1 MTGFSENLAAAD
13 GGRNGSR
20 RLASENISFRLQ
32 KVHLDQLREE
42 SKEKRIS
49 LNTLVRQII
58 DSYVNFGASV
68 SKAGMIPISKSV
80 LIELLEGYSEEQI
93 KAIAKRT
100 QEKIRIDRA
109 LQLRGRYNFEVLVDI
124 FESWLKATGFSYRH
138 NRDAENPSR
147 HTFIV
152 QHNMGRKFSLF
163 LLEALKVNSE
173 PVLTRK
179 VEYTITDNSLV
190 IIGEGG
196 EA

>member
-1 MTGFSENLAAAD
+1 LTGFSDNLAAAD
-13 GGRNGSR
+13 GGSSR
-20 RLASENISFRLQ
+20 RLASENTSFRLQ

-49 LNTLVRQII
+49 LNTLVSQII

-138 NRDAENPSR
+138 NRDAENAS
-147 HTFIV
+147 
-152 QHNMGRKFSLF
+152 
-163 LLEALKVNSE
+163 
-173 PVLTRK
+173 
-179 VEYTITDNSLV
+179 
-190 IIGEGG
+190 
-196 EA
+196 

>member
-1 MTGFSENLAAAD
+1 LTGFSDNLAAAD
-13 GGRNGSR
+13 GGSSR

-49 LNTLVRQII
+49 LNTLVSQII

-100 QEKIRIDRA
+100 
-109 LQLRGRYNFEVLVDI
+109 
-124 FESWLKATGFSYRH
+124 
-138 NRDAENPSR
+138 
-147 HTFIV
+147 
-152 QHNMGRKFSLF
+152 
-163 LLEALKVNSE
+163 
-173 PVLTRK
+173 
-179 VEYTITDNSLV
+179 
-190 IIGEGG
+190 
-196 EA
+196 

>member
-1 MTGFSENLAAAD
+1 MAAATAA
-13 GGRNGSR
+13 G
-20 RLASENISFRLQ
+20 LASENTSFRLQ

-49 LNTLVRQII
+49 LNTLVSQII

-109 LQLRGRYNFEVLVDI
+109 LQLRGRYDFEVLVDI
-124 FESWLKATGFSYRH
+124 FES
-138 NRDAENPSR
+138 
-147 HTFIV
+147 
-152 QHNMGRKFSLF
+152 
-163 LLEALKVNSE
+163 
-173 PVLTRK
+173 
-179 VEYTITDNSLV
+179 
-190 IIGEGG
+190 
-196 EA
+196 

>member
-1 MTGFSENLAAAD
+1 MTGFSDNLAAAD
-13 GGRNGSR
+13 GGSNSS

-49 LNTLVRQII
+49 LNTLVSQMI

-109 LQLRGRYNFEVLVDI
+109 LLLRGRYDFEVLVDI

-138 NRDAENPSR
+138 NRDAENVSR

-152 QHNMGRKFSLF
+152 QHNMGRKYSLF